1 MILVGRSSD
10 RSLERRYHAAIPLII
25 AATALLMLG
34 MTATGSVVISLTLW
48 CLVASG
54 IFSLYGPFWSLP
66 SEFLTGFS
74 AAAGIALINCFGN
87 LGGFVGRYAMGA
99 ISKKTGTVHVGLV
112 FVGISFFASAML
124 ILALKKTE
132 QQAEGEVS
140 MVSPSPAVVPISDIE

>member
-1 MILVGRSSD
+1 
-10 RSLERRYHAAIPLII
+10 
-25 AATALLMLG
+25 

-87 LGGFVGRYAMGA
+87 LGGFVGPYAMGA
-99 ISKKTGTVHVGLV
+99 ISNKTGSVHVGLV
-112 FVGISFFASAML
+112 FVGISLFASAML
-124 ILALKKTE
+124 ILALKKRTE
-132 QQAEGEVS
+132 QQTVGELS
-140 MVSPSPAVVPISDIE
+140 MVPPSPAVMPTADVN